1 MSGGRAWERSPTAA
15 GKDAMPAVATLLL
28 LLVLALAVR
37 EDVLNHRIPNTV
49 VLAGIGVALLLA
61 VIERG
66 IGGLVSVG
74 AGAAAGAAVLVP
86 LYAKGGTGAGDVKL
100 MAATGAFLGPWD
112 AVLAALFA
120 LVIGAAQG
128 LLIIVGKFRSASRP
142 ALTSPSNS
150 ARSGA
155 SRTLDDACNQKFP
168 YALAIAAGTTALLW
182 YRGALGALLVS
193 LGLG

>member
-1 MSGGRAWERSPTAA
+1 
-15 GKDAMPAVATLLL
+15 MPAVATLFL

-66 IGGLVSVG
+66 IGGLVSAG

-128 LLIIVGKFRSASRP
+128 VSIIVGKFRSATRTATP
-142 ALTSPSNS
+142 AASDRARGS
-150 ARSGA
+150 AM
-155 SRTLDDACNQKFP
+155 RTLDDACNQKFP